1 MTGANRWRFGVL
13 NLIWDRLMD
22 AKLKLKGKEIFEKSL
37 EVIPG
42 GVNSPVRAF
51 TELGMD
57 PLIVEN
63 GAGDTITDVDNR
75 TFIDYC
81 MSWGALL
88 HGHAHPEIVEV
99 AAERI
104 KGGSSFGV
112 ATEVE
117 EKLARAITVGINCV
131 DQVRFVSSGTEAT
144 MSAVRLAR
152 GYTSRPIVIK
162 FNGNYHGHSDGFL
175 VKAGS
180 GVSQISNDSSSDGV
194 LREVVKNTI
203 SLPYNDIDTFKKVMR
218 NPFYSQFVATVVLE
232 PIAANMGVVL
242 PSTEFLQA
250 LREETKRIGALL
262 IFDEV
267 ITGFRVAFGGA
278 QELYGTEPDIVCF
291 GKIIGGGFPAAAFG
305 GSREIMSR
313 LAPMGKVYQ
322 AGTLSGNPVAME
334 AGLKAIEIASAEG
347 FYEEIERKTKV
358 ITEPVKRALKEK
370 EIPSCIQDVTGMFT
384 LFLGPKEV
392 TCFEDLKELDKEGF
406 NRYFRFMWDRGIY
419 ISPSP
424 YEACFISSVHTEAHL
439 EKTRDAILEFIET
452 C

>member
-1 MTGANRWRFGVL
+1 MAVVS
-13 NLIWDRLMD
+13 ILMQGSFMC
-22 AKLKLKGKEIFEKSL
+22 AKLKLKGKEIFERSL

-51 TELGMD
+51 IGLGMD
-57 PLIVEN
+57 PLIVEK
-63 GAGDTITDVDNR
+63 GEGDTITDVDGR

-88 HGHAHPEIVEV
+88 HGHAHPEIVE
-99 AAERI
+99 AAIERI
-104 KGGSSFGV
+104 KGGSSFGIS
-112 ATEVE
+112 TEVE
-117 EKLARAITVGINCV
+117 EKLAHAITTGVKGV

-152 GYTSRPIVIK
+152 GYTSRPVVIK

-180 GVSQISNDSSSDGV
+180 GVSQVSNDSSSDGV
-194 LREVVKNTI
+194 PREVVKNTL
-203 SLPYNDIDTFKKVMR
+203 SLPYNDVDTFKSVMR
-218 NPFYSQFVATVVLE
+218 DPFYSQFVAAVVLE

-242 PSTEFLQA
+242 PSADFLQT
-250 LREETKRIGALL
+250 LRVETKRIGALL

-278 QELYGTEPDIVCF
+278 QELYVTEPDMVCF

-334 AGLKAIEIASAEG
+334 AGLKALEMASMDG
-347 FYEEIERKTKV
+347 FYKELERKTKV
-358 ITEPVKRALKEK
+358 ITEPIKHALKAK
-370 EIPSCIQDVTGMFT
+370 GMAACIQAAVGMFT
-384 LFLGPKEV
+384 LFLGLKKV

-424 YEACFISSVHTEAHL
+424 YEACFICSVHTEAHL

>member
-1 MTGANRWRFGVL
+1 MS
-13 NLIWDRLMD
+13 
-22 AKLKLKGKEIFEKSL
+22 AKLKLKGKEIFERSL

-51 TELGMD
+51 IGLGMD
-57 PLIVEN
+57 PLIVEK
-63 GAGDTITDVDNR
+63 GEGDTITDVDGR

-88 HGHAHPEIVEV
+88 HGHAHPEIVE
-99 AAERI
+99 AAIERI
-104 KGGSSFGV
+104 KGGSSFGIS
-112 ATEVE
+112 TEVE
-117 EKLARAITVGINCV
+117 EKLAHAITMGVKGV

-152 GYTSRPIVIK
+152 GYTSRPVVIK

-180 GVSQISNDSSSDGV
+180 GVSQVSNDSSSDGV
-194 LREVVKNTI
+194 PREVVKNTL
-203 SLPYNDIDTFKKVMR
+203 SLPYNDVATFKKVMR
-218 NPFYSQFVATVVLE
+218 DPFYSQFVAAVVLE
-232 PIAANMGVVL
+232 PVAANMGVVP
-242 PSTEFLQA
+242 PSADFLQT
-250 LREETKRIGALL
+250 LREETKRIGAVL

-278 QELYGTEPDIVCF
+278 QELYGTEPDMVCF

-334 AGLKAIEIASAEG
+334 AGLKALEMASVDG
-347 FYEEIERKTKV
+347 FYEELERKTKV
-358 ITEPVKRALKEK
+358 ITEPIKHALKAK
-370 EIPSCIQDVTGMFT
+370 GMAACIQTAAGMFT
-384 LFLGPKEV
+384 LFLGLKEV
-392 TCFEDLKELDKEGF
+392 TCFEDLKELDKEEF

-424 YEACFISSVHTEAHL
+424 YEACFISSAHTDAHL
-439 EKTRDAILEFIET
+439 EKTRNAILEFIET

>member
-1 MTGANRWRFGVL
+1 MS
-13 NLIWDRLMD
+13 
-22 AKLKLKGKEIFEKSL
+22 AKLKLKGKEIFERSL

-51 TELGMD
+51 IGLGMD
-57 PLIVEN
+57 PLIVEK
-63 GAGDTITDVDNR
+63 GEGDTITDVDGR

-88 HGHAHPEIVEV
+88 HGHAHPEIVE
-99 AAERI
+99 AAIERI
-104 KGGSSFGV
+104 RGGSSFGI
-112 ATEVE
+112 ATGVE
-117 EKLARAITVGINCV
+117 EKLARAITVGVKGV

-152 GYTSRPIVIK
+152 GYTSRPVVIK

-175 VKAGS
+175 VKSGS
-180 GVSQISNDSSSDGV
+180 GVSQVSNDSSSDGV
-194 LREVVKNTI
+194 PKEVVKNTL
-203 SLPYNDIDTFKKVMR
+203 SLPYNDVDTFKKVMR
-218 NPFYSQFVATVVLE
+218 DPFYSQFIAAVILE
-232 PIAANMGVVL
+232 PVAANMGVVF
-242 PSTEFLQA
+242 PSADFLQT
-250 LREETKRIGALL
+250 LREETKRIGAVL

-278 QELYGTEPDIVCF
+278 QELYGTEPDMVCF

-334 AGLKAIEIASAEG
+334 AGLKALEMASVDG
-347 FYEEIERKTKV
+347 FYEELERKTKV
-358 ITEPVKRALKEK
+358 ITEPIKHALKAK
-370 EIPSCIQDVTGMFT
+370 GMAACIQIAAGMFT
-384 LFLGPKEV
+384 LFLGLKEV

>member
-1 MTGANRWRFGVL
+1 MS
-13 NLIWDRLMD
+13 
-22 AKLKLKGKEIFEKSL
+22 AKLKLKAKKIFERSL

-51 TELGMD
+51 TGLGMD
-57 PLIVEN
+57 PLIVER
-63 GAGDTITDVDNR
+63 GEGDTITDVDGR

-88 HGHAHPEIVEV
+88 HGHAHPKIVE
-99 AAERI
+99 AAIERI
-104 KGGSSFGV
+104 KRGSSFGI

-117 EKLARAITVGINCV
+117 EKLARTITGGINCV
-131 DQVRFVSSGTEAT
+131 DQIRFVSSGTEAA

-152 GYTSRPIVIK
+152 GYTSRPVVIK

-180 GVSQISNDSSSDGV
+180 SVSQLGKDSSSDGV
-194 LREVVKNTI
+194 PREVVKNTL
-203 SLPYNDIDTFKKVMR
+203 SLPYNDVDTFKKVMR
-218 NPFYSQFVATVVLE
+218 DPFYSRFVAAVVLE
-232 PIAANMGVVL
+232 PVAANMGVVS
-242 PSTEFLQA
+242 PSAEFLQV
-250 LREETKRIGALL
+250 LREETKRVGAVL

-278 QELYGTEPDIVCF
+278 QELYGIQPDMVCF

-305 GSREIMSR
+305 GTREIMSR
-313 LAPMGKVYQ
+313 LAPLGKVYQ

-334 AGLKAIEIASAEG
+334 AGLKALEMASVDG
-347 FYEEIERKTKV
+347 FYKEIERKTKV
-358 ITEPVKRALKEK
+358 ITEPVENALKAK
-370 EIPSCIQDVTGMFT
+370 EMAACIQVVVGMFT
-384 LFLGPKEV
+384 VFLGPKEV
-392 TCFEDLKELDKEGF
+392 RCFEDLKGLDKEGF

-424 YEACFISSVHTEAHL
+424 YEACFISSAHTEAHL
-439 EKTRDAILEFIET
+439 EKTRDAILEFIGT

>member
-1 MTGANRWRFGVL
+1 MS
-13 NLIWDRLMD
+13 
-22 AKLKLKGKEIFEKSL
+22 AKLKLKGRTIFERSL

-42 GVNSPVRAF
+42 GVNSPIRAF
-51 TELGMD
+51 IGIGID
-57 PLIVEN
+57 PLVVEK
-63 GAGDTITDVDNR
+63 GKGDIITDVDGR

-88 HGHAHPEIVEV
+88 HGHAHPKIVQRV
-99 AAERI
+99 IDRV
-104 KGGSSFGV
+104 KVGSSFGI

-117 EKLARAITVGINCV
+117 EKLARTIVMGIEGV
-131 DQVRFVSSGTEAT
+131 EQLRFVSSGTEAT

-152 GYTSRPIVIK
+152 GYTSRSVVIK

-180 GVSQISNDSSSDGV
+180 GVSQVSNDSSSDGV
-194 LREVVKNTI
+194 PREVVKSTL
-203 SLPYNDIDTFKKVMR
+203 SLPYNDAETFTKVMR
-218 NPFYSQFVATVVLE
+218 DPFYSQFVAAVVLE
-232 PIAANMGVVL
+232 PVAANMGVVL
-242 PSTEFLQA
+242 PSAEFLQT
-250 LREETKRIGALL
+250 LREETRRIGAVL

-267 ITGFRVAFGGA
+267 ITGFRVALGGA
-278 QELYGTEPDIVCF
+278 QKLYGVQPDMVCF

-313 LAPMGKVYQ
+313 LAPTGKVYQ

-334 AGLKAIEIASAEG
+334 AGLVTLEMASAGG
-347 FYEEIERKTKV
+347 FYEELKRKTEV
-358 ITEPVKRALKEK
+358 ITEPVKRALKK
-370 EIPSCIQDVTGMFT
+370 KGVTACLQSVPGMFT

-392 TCFEDLKELDKEGF
+392 TCFEDLNKLDKEGF

-424 YEACFISSVHTEAHL
+424 YEACFISSVHTDAHL
-439 EKTRDAILEFIET
+439 EKTRDAILEFIEK